1 MDVHKTRFWNAGS
14 TPAVRR
20 HRILNQAPQSPL
32 SIDFANTNIH
42 LSGVC
47 FRIQTKGEKMTI
59 EELEQVLS
67 SVKALIKAKKD
78 YEKLSDKYSKI
89 DFREVSGSQ
98 RARSNERLGDAA
110 FDVKVKTDNLHA
122 DLVDAGLCEM
132 KERYEQ
138 RELRQS
144 AGLGHIYHAAYL
156 PKVPKRYKELQK

>member
-1 MDVHKTRFWNAGS
+1 M
-14 TPAVRR
+14 
-20 HRILNQAPQSPL
+20 
-32 SIDFANTNIH
+32 TN
-42 LSGVC
+42 
-47 FRIQTKGEKMTI
+47 

-89 DFREVSGSQ
+89 DFREVSRSQ
-98 RARSNERLGDAA
+98 RARINERLGDAA

-138 RELRQS
+138 RELGQS
-144 AGLGHIYHAAYL
+144 SGLGHVYRAAYL
-156 PKVPKRYKELQK
+156 PKIPKKYKTSMAG

>member
-1 MDVHKTRFWNAGS
+1 M
-14 TPAVRR
+14 
-20 HRILNQAPQSPL
+20 Q
-32 SIDFANTNIH
+32 NIND
-42 LSGVC
+42 
-47 FRIQTKGEKMTI
+47 
-59 EELEQVLS
+59 LEQALES
-67 SVKALIKAKKD
+67 LKALIKAKKD
-78 YEKLSDKYSKI
+78 YEKLSAKYAN
-89 DFREVSGSQ
+89 VSFKDVTRSQ
-98 RARSNERLGDAA
+98 RVRISNRLGDAA